1 GERPDSGNRAPR
13 DPRNAA
19 PVWHHD
25 EVPPDPGAQQS
36 RRAAA
41 TTPIRLNQFL
51 ARAGV
56 AARRKADQLIVSG
69 QVLVNGV
76 PAVAGQ
82 QVTAGVDRV
91 TIGGRAIEPVSES
104 TYLMMNKPIG
114 VLTSIGDDRGRQT
127 VADHLPS
134 GAGRIFPVGRL
145 DLNSRGL
152 LLLTDDGELAGR
164 LMHPRYHVEKEYRVV
179 VRGRPD
185 DAALRRLSEGMIVR
199 GERFEPAEVRVL
211 DGADGDTRLSMV
223 LREGR
228 KREVRRL
235 WQALGY
241 PVLDLQRVRID
252 GLQLGELAEGDVRP
266 LRADEVTRLKVAAG
280 L

>member
-1 GERPDSGNRAPR
+1 M
-13 DPRNAA
+13 
-19 PVWHHD
+19 
-25 EVPPDPGAQQS
+25 
-36 RRAAA
+36 
-41 TTPIRLNQFL
+41 
-51 ARAGV
+51 

-82 QVTAGVDRV
+82 QVTAGGDRV

-134 GAGRIFPVGRL
+134 GAGRVFPVGRL

-152 LLLTDDGELAGR
+152 VLLTDDGELAGR

-179 VRGRPD
+179 IQGRPGD
-185 DAALRRLSEGMIVR
+185 DALRRLSQGMVIR
-199 GERFEPAEVRVL
+199 GEQFQPAEVRVRE
-211 DGADGDTRLSMV
+211 TTPEESHVTMV

-235 WQALGY
+235 WQMLGH

-252 GLQLGELAEGDVRP
+252 GLQLGDLEEGTVRA
-266 LRADEVTRLKVAAG
+266 LRVDEVLSLKAAVN
-280 L
+280 LP